1 MQDEGSE
8 RMAVSKEQ
16 IKGLTPDWLRL
27 GQLVLRRAAA
37 WKDAGLI
44 FVHVPK
50 NGGTSINNALYGH
63 FMGHFRVRDIERFR
77 PDMLRGL
84 PSLAV
89 TRNPWARA
97 YSAWNFAR
105 KGAEMIDGAQIR
117 HAERYRG
124 AEFASFERFV
134 MDWLPGRDLGREDYV
149 FRPQGQFLLTRA
161 GEIGVMHLGRIEDP
175 GTYLP
180 FLEESLCRR
189 VEIGHLNR
197 TTDPCH
203 YREAYTPMMRDM
215 LARCYAADLERF
227 HYDF

>member
-1 MQDEGSE
+1 METL
-8 RMAVSKEQ
+8 K
-16 IKGLTPDWLRL
+16 KLLPDNLLL
-27 GQLVLRRAAA
+27 GQLVLRRAFA

-50 NGGTSINNALYGH
+50 NGGTSINNALYGR
-63 FMGHFRVRDIERFR
+63 FMGHYRVQDIERFR
-77 PDMLRGL
+77 PDLLRAL

-105 KGAEMIDGAQIR
+105 KGAEMNDGAQIR
-117 HAERYRG
+117 DPKRYRG
-124 AEFASFERFV
+124 AEFSTFERFV
-134 MDWLPGRDLGREDYV
+134 LEWLPQRDLHREDYV
-149 FRPQGQFLLTRA
+149 FRPQVQFLLTRA
-161 GEIGVMHLGRIEDP
+161 GEIGVTHLGRIEEV

-180 FLEESLCRR
+180 FLEDILGRK

-197 TTDPCH
+197 TADPFR
-203 YREAYTPMMRDM
+203 YREAYSPGMRDM

-227 HYDF
+227 PYDF

>member
-1 MQDEGSE
+1 MIAG
-8 RMAVSKEQ
+8 MKENL
-16 IKGLTPDWLRL
+16 KSMLPDNLLL
-27 GQLVLRRAAA
+27 GQLVLRRAPA
-37 WKDAGLI
+37 WQQAKLI

-50 NGGTSINNALYGH
+50 NGGTSINNALYGR
-63 FMGHFRVRDIERFR
+63 FMGHFRVRDIERVR
-77 PDMLRGL
+77 PDLLRTQ

-105 KGAEMIDGAQIR
+105 KGAEMTDGAQIR

-149 FRPQGQFLLTRA
+149 FRPQTQFLLTRA
-161 GEIGVMHLGRIEDP
+161 GQVGVAHLGRIEDT

-180 FLEESLCRR
+180 FLEETLGRR

-197 TTDPCH
+197 TADPFR
-203 YREAYTPMMRDM
+203 YREAYTPGMRDM
-215 LARCYAADLERF
+215 LARCYADDLERF
-227 HYDF
+227 PYDF